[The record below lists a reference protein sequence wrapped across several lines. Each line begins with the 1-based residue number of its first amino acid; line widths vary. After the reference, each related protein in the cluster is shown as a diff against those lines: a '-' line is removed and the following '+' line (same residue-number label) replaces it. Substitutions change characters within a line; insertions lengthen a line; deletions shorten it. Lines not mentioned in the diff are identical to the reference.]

1 MFDSGKKEEYIEKS
15 SNKIMKSLESM
26 EVTWTEKQDA
36 ALKKQMK
43 ENMKK
48 KEHAN
53 AYKDAF
59 WKVASSTVVPL
70 PP

>member
-1 MFDSGKKEEYIEKS
+1 MFDSCKKEENIEKS
-15 SNKIMKSLESM
+15 SSKIIKSLESM

-59 WKVASSTVVPL
+59 
-70 PP
+70 